1 MITFEDIKKNH
12 EIKTYIEAS
21 NQVLGAVG
29 YTEHGFAHAMR
40 TADIASRILR
50 ETGHDERTCELA
62 MIAGYMHDIGN
73 TINRTDHAQSGGL
86 MAFQILTRLGLAPE
100 ETALIASAIGHHDEG
115 TAAPVNAVAAAL
127 ILADKSDV
135 RRSRVRNREF
145 VAADI
150 HDRVNFAAQKSELR
164 LNKEEKTIILK
175 VSIDTEI
182 CAVMDYFE
190 IFLTRMV
197 LCRRAAEA
205 LHLKFELLINNSRLL

>member
-1 MITFEDIKKNH
+1 MVTFEDIKKSH

-21 NQVLGAVG
+21 NNVLGAVG

-40 TADIASRILR
+40 TADIAARILR
-50 ETGHDERTCELA
+50 ETGQEERTCELA

-73 TINRTDHAQSGGL
+73 AINRADHAQSGGL
-86 MAFQILTRLGLAPE
+86 MAFQILTRMGFSPE
-100 ETALIASAIGHHDEG
+100 ETIMVASAIGHHDEA
-115 TAAPVNAVAAAL
+115 TAAPVNPIAAAV

-145 VAADI
+145 AAADI

-164 LNKEEKTIILK
+164 LNREEQTIILK
-175 VSIDTEI
+175 VSIDTKI
-182 CAVMDYFE
+182 CPVMDYFE

-205 LHLKFELLINNSRLL
+205 LQLKFELLINNSRLL

>member
-1 MITFEDIKKNH
+1 MTYK
-12 EIKTYIEAS
+12 EIVKDEEVRELLRKG
-21 NQVLGAVG
+21 NDNLGLLG
-29 YTEHGFAHAMR
+29 YTDHSAAHCTRVGENA
-40 TADIASRILR
+40 AYILEKFGYDKHDI
-50 ETGHDERTCELA
+50 ELA
-62 MIAGYMHDIGN
+62 RIAGYMHDIGN
-73 TINRTDHAQSGGL
+73 TVNRTDHAQSGGL